1 MKILVTAGP
10 TREPLDPVRFLGNR
24 SSGKMGYA
32 FAEALMAAGHQVVLV
47 SGPVALKSPSRVKVI
62 AVETAREML
71 AACRRE
77 WPGCDGLVA
86 AAAVADWRPAKTARK
101 KLDGSGPRTLSLVPN
116 PDILATLARRKG
128 NRQVV
133 GFALQDRN
141 GEKKAL
147 MKLEKKGMDWVIL
160 NGLVAQGASS
170 AEVVL
175 LGKDGSREKI
185 GPSPKKI
192 LAKAL
197 VRRLFPSP

>member
-10 TREPLDPVRFLGNR
+10 TRGPLDSVRFLGNR

-47 SGPVALKSPSRVKVI
+47 SGPVDLQAPSRVKVVV
-62 AVETAREML
+62 VETAREML

-86 AAAVADWRPAKTARK
+86 AAAVADWRLTKVARK
-101 KLDGSGPRTLSLVPN
+101 KLDGSGSRTLSLVPN

-133 GFALQDRN
+133 GFALQDRD

-147 MKLEKKGMDWVIL
+147 EKLKKKGMDWVIL
-160 NGLVAQGASS
+160 NGLAAQGASS
-170 AEVVL
+170 SEVVL

-185 GPSPKKI
+185 GPSPKNT

-197 VRRLFPSP
+197 VRRLFPSA

>member
-24 SSGKMGYA
+24 SSGQMGYA
-32 FAEALMAAGHQVVLV
+32 FAEALVAAGHKVVLV

-71 AACRRE
+71 AVCRRE

-86 AAAVADWRPAKTARK
+86 AAAVGDWRPAKAARK
-101 KLDGSGPRTLSLVPN
+101 KLDGGGPRTLALVPN
-116 PDILATLARRKG
+116 PDVLATLARRKG
-128 NRQVV
+128 NRRVV

-147 MKLEKKGMDWVIL
+147 EKLEKKGMDWVIL
-160 NGLVAQGASS
+160 NGLAAQGASS
-170 AEVVL
+170 SEVVL
-175 LGKDGSREKI
+175 LGKNGSREKI
-185 GPSPKKI
+185 GPSPKRT

-197 VRRLFPSP
+197 VLRLFPSV